1 MLRLIAPTARTPAQ
15 VPECPNRHDYELALT
30 SKDDTDIEYHSDNET
45 GVADGT
51 FCSGMSSVRAS
62 ISRLAKRTKE
72 TQSNKEKNLDGSNNT
87 RRVDAVNGNRE
98 SMRKRIS
105 EAFEEVRQRGVS
117 GTDGNAACLRH
128 CGTSCASVAWQSFCA
143 CVAIAG
149 ALWAAFVAL
158 SWFEIIGISSMPPG
172 IKYGA
177 KVGDVYRA

>member
-62 ISRLAKRTKE
+62 ISRLAKRTK
-72 TQSNKEKNLDGSNNT
+72 QSNTEKNI
-87 RRVDAVNGNRE
+87 DAVNGNRE